1 MRGNSSGN
9 SPRPYA
15 HTRLGKTS
23 AELRERH

>member
-9 SPRPYA
+9 SVKPYA
-15 HTRLGKTS
+15 HTRLGQTS